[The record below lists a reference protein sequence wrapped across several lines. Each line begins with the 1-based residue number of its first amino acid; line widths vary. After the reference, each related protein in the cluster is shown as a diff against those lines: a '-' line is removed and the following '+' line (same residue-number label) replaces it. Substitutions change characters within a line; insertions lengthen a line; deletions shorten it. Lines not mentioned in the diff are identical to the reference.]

1 MPKSKIFQETFFNPT
16 TKKKYR
22 KHRVEIDASKNPFME
37 LAVSLWNFQNTL
49 EQEGGIPE
57 ELDARCINMM
67 GMRFKGFIAT
77 LMDVYL
83 RHQLIQNGSIDDFYH
98 YLHQMEVGGES
109 FSITEEEHEEISQR
123 IETLLNN
130 TDNFYPFLDS
140 LGDFRV

>member
-1 MPKSKIFQETFFNPT
+1 MPKSKIFQEKFFNPT

-22 KHRVEIDASKNPFME
+22 KHRVEIDPSNNPFME

-67 GMRFKGFIAT
+67 GMRFKGFTAT
-77 LMDVYL
+77 LMDAYL
-83 RHQLIQNGSIDDFYH
+83 RNQLIQNGSINDPYQ
-98 YLHQMEVGGES
+98 YLHQMDVGGES
-109 FSITEEEHEEISQR
+109 FSITEEEHEEICQR
-123 IETLLNN
+123 IEALLKN
-130 TDNFYPFLDS
+130 TDNLYPFLDS